1 MAIELR
7 QEFSN
12 DSNMFSIHQI
22 LATQQVPGNLQI
34 GRVFSF
40 CHARKT
46 IFLVNFKNVKS
57 LQLWLIPM
65 NYHKPSQDTRKV
77 PLQTNCWLVVL
88 TILKNIT
95 LCYGA
100 TRLTGDPVT
109 PPFARG
115 LAGLS
120 SGENCKVSRG

>member
-1 MAIELR
+1 VLEIFPYIGVIYGRYLLPIGSCCMAIELR

-22 LATQQVPGNLQI
+22 LAIQEVPGNLQI
-34 GRVFSF
+34 GRFFSF

-46 IFLVNFKNVKS
+46 IFPVNFKNVKS
-57 LQLWLIPM
+57 LQLWLISM

-88 TILKNIT
+88 THLEK
-95 LCYGA
+95 Y
-100 TRLTGDPVT
+100 
-109 PPFARG
+109 
-115 LAGLS
+115 
-120 SGENCKVSRG
+120 